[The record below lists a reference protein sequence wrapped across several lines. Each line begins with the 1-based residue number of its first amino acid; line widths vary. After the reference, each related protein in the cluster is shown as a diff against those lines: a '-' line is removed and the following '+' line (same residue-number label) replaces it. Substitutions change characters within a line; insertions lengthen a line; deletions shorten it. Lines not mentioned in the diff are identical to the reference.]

1 MLEIGLDLPFAWQP
15 ARPDA
20 AETETLWQEAQ
31 LLLRVIQG
39 LDSPP
44 PRDADREAALNRGLE
59 RLEAKLDLVL
69 HLMAR
74 DPRAAPPGLATRRL
88 TLSAQGLRCSGQ
100 ATWQTGE
107 TGLCVLRPSPTL
119 PLPIRFP
126 ARLDATDAQGCS
138 IRWPDMPDTVA
149 EPWSQWLFRQHR
161 RAVHARKEGA

>member
-1 MLEIGLDLPFAWQP
+1 MLEIELDLPFVWQP
-15 ARPDA
+15 AQPDT
-20 AETETLWQEAQ
+20 AEAETLWQEAQ

-44 PRDADREAALNRGLE
+44 PREADRETAFSRGLE

-88 TLSAQGLRCSGQ
+88 TLYTQGLRCMGEP
-100 ATWQTGE
+100 TWRTGD
-107 TGLCVLRPSPTL
+107 TGLCVLRPSPAL
-119 PLPIRFP
+119 PLPIRIP